1 MNKKIRLSFSYIA
14 INGITL
20 YRLVSTVFLVYL
32 IVKGNIDLFKWLL
45 AVSFFTDA
53 IDGFLARRFKVVSE
67 LGSRMD
73 SIADDLTILVAM
85 VGLYFFKYDFLKQ
98 HYIYFII
105 LLGLFVMQ
113 NAVAVIRYR
122 RFTSF
127 HTLLAKMAAILQG
140 CFLILIFF
148 LPQPL
153 MFLFYSAV
161 AITAIQLLEEIILVF
176 ILPGWQMDVKGI
188 YWILKKKGR
197 VPTR

>member
-1 MNKKIRLSFSYIA
+1 MNKKKTRLTFSYIA

-32 IVKGNIDLFKWLL
+32 IVNQQVGLFKWLL

-73 SIADDLTILVAM
+73 SVADDLTILVAM
-85 VGLYFFKYDFLKQ
+85 VGLYFFKYDFLTQ
-98 HYIYFII
+98 HYVYFI
-105 LLGLFVMQ
+105 LLLILFVVQ
-113 NAVAVIRYR
+113 STSAIIRYR
-122 RFTSF
+122 KLTSF
-127 HTLLAKMAAILQG
+127 HTMVAKLAAILQG

-153 MFLFYSAV
+153 MILFYSAV
-161 AITAIQLLEEIILVF
+161 AVTAIQLLEEIILII
-176 ILPGWQMDVKGI
+176 ILPRWQMDVKGI
-188 YWILKKKGR
+188 YWVLKKKDK
-197 VPTR
+197 